1 MATLTDAGLVAASP
15 APKAGVPRHRRGVLG
30 HVRHN
35 PQLFVG
41 GLILLLICF
50 GVVGAPLITRYS
62 PTGQELVNRLRPPA
76 WNEGGSWSHIFGT
89 DTFGRDV
96 FSRLLYGGRYSLLVA
111 CGAVI
116 GSGVIGVV
124 LGAVAGYSGG
134 WAEAIIMRVV
144 DAQQALSAILLAL
157 MVAAL
162 FGNSVLNL
170 LLVLAVT
177 GWSTYTRILFGVVR
191 SIRAQDYVSASICL
205 GARPTDIV
213 LHHVLPNIIS
223 PIIVISTLQ
232 VGRMLLLEAGLSFLG
247 LGVPE
252 PLPAWGTMLAD
263 GYRNIFT
270 ASFLTTI
277 PGLAITVT
285 VFGVNLLGDGLR
297 RALDPHVRGA
307 A

>member
-1 MATLTDAGLVAASP
+1 MAVLTDSGVVAASP
-15 APKAGVPRHRRGVLG
+15 APNAGTSRRHRTVLG
-30 HVRHN
+30 HLQHN

-41 GLILLLICF
+41 ALILLVICF
-50 GVVGAPLITRYS
+50 AVVGAPLITHYS

-76 WNEGGSWSHIFGT
+76 WNTRGSWSHILGT

-124 LGAVAGYSGG
+124 LGAVAGYAGG
-134 WAEAIIMRVV
+134 WAEAIIMRAV

-170 LLVLAVT
+170 LIVLAVT

-191 SIRAQDYVSASICL
+191 SIRAKDYVSASICL

-213 LHHVLPNIIS
+213 LHHVLPNMIS

-297 RALDPHVRGA
+297 RALDPHLRGA